1 MTATGK
7 PCPLSALLTMKT
19 AADLPIPIVS
29 RNYPASFV
37 VNLKAMPVEKRSRT
51 SHRYRHV
58 AGEQWREWP
67 LCELQ
72 MQNVLNAGAQ
82 MMEG

>member
-1 MTATGK
+1 M
-7 PCPLSALLTMKT
+7 SAFLTLKT
-19 AADLPIPIVS
+19 AADLLILIVS

-51 SHRYRHV
+51 SIRYRHV

-67 LCELQ
+67 LCELH
-72 MQNVLNAGAQ
+72 MQKVLKAGAQ